1 MGKDGGGGGRRVNI
15 KWNIIFWTCK
25 GFTSLLLS
33 EQGKNFSLVALLLVE
48 DYYLQ
53 EAIIWC

>member
-1 MGKDGGGGGRRVNI
+1 MGGGGRRVNI

-53 EAIIWC
+53 EAII